1 MDTLSGTS
9 LSFPAST
16 NTKRR
21 RRFTPEFRAKV
32 VALCKQPDASVAA
45 IARQHG
51 LNANL
56 VHKWI
61 RGAGKSSSTAS
72 SPSTDF
78 LPIPVSA
85 PLTADQCVR
94 IEINNLSIHWPIA
107 HIHQAVPW
115 LKALQS

>member
-16 NTKRR
+16 NSKRR

-32 VALCKQPDASVAA
+32 VALCKQPDASVAG

-61 RGAGKSSSTAS
+61 RGADKSSSAAS
-72 SPSTDF
+72 SSSADF

-85 PLTADQCVR
+85 PAADQCVR
-94 IEINNLSIHWPIA
+94 IEMGNLSIHWPIA